1 MFRNKAKRLYLDKRD
16 FLDRF
21 LKHVQTLLDAYYVDN
36 DSMGLEEL
44 EELRKE
50 LEAAENAF
58 DAAYDGLSGFE
69 RWKTQKARS
78 RLKDLVKIY
87 DVDLFYTRE
96 EKRLAS
102 LHANVKEGLNQL
114 LVQLSLLKPP
124 PAHSF
129 KRWRASWS
137 QLGWSCRKP
146 RSCPQKWL
154 GQSITSMLRSP
165 TSTRWSLRS
174 LPR

>member
-58 DAAYDGLSGFE
+58 DAAYDGLSKFK
-69 RWKTQKARS
+69 RWKTQKKQNS
-78 RLKDLVKIY
+78 LKDCVKIH

-96 EKRLAS
+96 AKRLGS

-124 PAHSF
+124 PA
-129 KRWRASWS
+129 A
-137 QLGWSCRKP
+137 QLEAVEGKLESARLVMQEANK
-146 RSCPQKWL
+146 L
-154 GQSITSMLRSP
+154 
-165 TSTRWSLRS
+165 
-174 LPR
+174 